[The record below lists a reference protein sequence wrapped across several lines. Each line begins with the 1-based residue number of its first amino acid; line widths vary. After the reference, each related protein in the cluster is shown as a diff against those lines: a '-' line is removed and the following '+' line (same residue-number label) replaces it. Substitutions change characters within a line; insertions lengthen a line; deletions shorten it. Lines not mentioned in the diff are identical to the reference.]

1 VSCECP
7 HVSSAPGDRTSCVRW
22 SLSETQCLKP
32 CWVVPVPGSGTEV
45 LKVLLLPP
53 WLPSAVWPHPP
64 GPSLWT
70 DRLILFTYP
79 RWADYTNTPI
89 VLTQEYLCLF
99 PVHTYYKSPSYLTLS
114 PPSSSA
120 AAVEKEREK
129 LHFHKGS
136 DKHIIKSQKHHS
148 LHLRDLED
156 ELLKYDAHFV
166 RHSLKIF

>member
-1 VSCECP
+1 MEFVWDSVLKAMLGCASARLWDGGSQSP
-7 HVSSAPGDRTSCVRW
+7 SSATLTSQCCVATSSR
-22 SLSETQCLKP
+22 
-32 CWVVPVPGSGTEV
+32 
-45 LKVLLLPP
+45 
-53 WLPSAVWPHPP
+53 
-64 GPSLWT
+64 LWT

-79 RWADYTNTPI
+79 RWADHTNTPI

-99 PVHTYYKSPSYLTLS
+99 PVHTYYKSPPYLTLS